1 MQYRMMAGKIHR
13 ATVTEADLNYIGSIT
28 IDQDLLEAS
37 GLLPN
42 EMVQITNLA
51 NGELWHTYI
60 IPGPRGAGD
69 ICLNGPPARKF
80 HPGDLVIIIGFR
92 LYEERE
98 LAESYQPSV
107 VFVDEKNRVT
117 EVTHGESP
125 FVAKVSSGLS

>member
-13 ATVTEADLNYIGSIT
+13 ATVTEANLNYIGSIT
-28 IDQDLLEAS
+28 IDRAILDAS
-37 GLLPN
+37 GLLSG

-51 NGELWHTYI
+51 NGEFWQTYI
-60 IPGPRGAGD
+60 IPGPTGRGD

-92 LYEERE
+92 LLTEAE
-98 LAESYQPSV
+98 LAQHRPAV

-117 EVTHGESP
+117 EVKYEEPP
-125 FVAKVSSGLS
+125 FVVR

>member
-13 ATVTEADLNYIGSIT
+13 ATVTQADLNYIGSIT
-28 IDQDLLEAS
+28 IDQELLDAS

-51 NGELWHTYI
+51 NGELWQTYI
-60 IPGPRGAGD
+60 ISGPRGGGD

-92 LYEERE
+92 LFEEHE
-98 LAESYQPSV
+98 LAESYHPNV
-107 VFVDEKNRVT
+107 VFVDDHNRVT
-117 EVTHGESP
+117 EVLHVESP
-125 FVAKVSSGLS
+125 FVTRG